1 MLYYIK
7 LMTSQYIAILGRQPE
22 LGLIELES
30 ILGSQAVEPF
40 GQCAILHAKPTYS
53 HLGGTVK
60 LARLIERI
68 PYQSLTSLDVDLEIF
83 PKGDEKLIFGVS
95 FYGSKLDPHVLKK
108 YSLGLKRKL
117 QETGRPVRYIAP
129 KYGSIELTAAQ
140 LKFNGIPDTGAELII
155 VRHQN
160 EMLIGITEEIQDID
174 GYAKRDHGRPARS
187 AKVGM
192 LPPKLAQ
199 LLINTTK
206 GSLVFDPFCGTGVV
220 LQEAYLMGR
229 SAAGSD
235 LSQEMVSASRTNMEW
250 LQDSYDVISAESP
263 LELVD
268 ATSVRL
274 PKGDVS
280 VVSEGYLGP
289 NLMTPPQQGQLAG
302 LIRPLRQLYTET
314 LRNVSSQLPPGA
326 DISICA
332 PAWSVDGNWVPLPLL
347 DVLPELGYTMKVFNA
362 SNDSVP
368 VYGRS
373 GQAVGRALYLLTKV

>member
-1 MLYYIK
+1 MS
-7 LMTSQYIAILGRQPE
+7 TQYFAVLGRQPE

-30 ILGSQAVEPF
+30 VLGSDAVEAF
-40 GQCAILHAKPTYS
+40 GSVALLSTKPTFS

-68 PYQSLTSLDVDLEIF
+68 PYTSLTRLEIDPTIF
-83 PKGDEKLIFGVS
+83 PTSDTKLIFGVS

-108 YSLGLKRKL
+108 FSLALKRVL
-117 QETGRPVRYIAP
+117 QESGRPVRYLAP
-129 KYGSIELTAAQ
+129 KYGSVELTAAQ
-140 LKFNGIPDTGAELII
+140 LKFNGLPETGVELII

-160 EMLIGITEEIQDID
+160 EMLIGITEDIQDID
-174 GYAKRDHGRPARS
+174 AYSARDHDRPARS

-206 GSLVFDPFCGTGVV
+206 APMIFDPFCGTGVV

-229 SAAGSD
+229 TAAGSD
-235 LSQEMVSASRTNMEW
+235 LSAEMVIASRTNMEW
-250 LQDSYDVISAESP
+250 LQDNYGVASAESP

-268 ATSVRL
+268 ATAVKL
-274 PKGDVS
+274 PKGHYAI
-280 VVSEGYLGP
+280 VSEGYLGP
-289 NLMTPPQQGQLAG
+289 NLMTPPQAGQLGA

-314 LRNVSSQLPPGA
+314 LRNLSKQLSSGAEVSL
-326 DISICA
+326 CA
-332 PAWSVDGNWVPLPLL
+332 PAWSVDGEWVPLPIL
-347 DVLPELGYTMKVFNA
+347 DVLPDLGYTVKVFNA
-362 SNDSVP
+362 SKDSVP
-368 VYGRS
+368 VYGRP